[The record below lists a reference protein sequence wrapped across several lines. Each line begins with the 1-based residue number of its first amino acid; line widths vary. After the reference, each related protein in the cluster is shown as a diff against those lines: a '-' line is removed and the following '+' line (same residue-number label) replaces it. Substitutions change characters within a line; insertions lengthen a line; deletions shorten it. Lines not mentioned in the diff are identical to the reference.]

1 MQSKWIIYDH
11 HLAIE
16 DAQEILHPN
25 AQEIFT
31 FVAGDEVMSVENPV
45 LQFPDIRFSKVG
57 SPVKCELIV
66 DEEDRIIFNI
76 YAIRKNDLY
85 PVDIVQGYIIDQCV
99 SKDEWFYLNSDIESL
114 QNILSNAEIDN
125 TGEISIGQYL
135 KIIKQTYFTQQNT
148 LIENKVDKDSFVR
161 LTGKMNAVPAGIKA
175 ELYEYQKQG
184 YSWIYNMVLA
194 EQGCIL
200 GDEMGLGKTLQIIT
214 VLEQLKYFG
223 KQLFLVIAPVSLLEN
238 WKRECNKFAP
248 DLDVYIHHGAKRT
261 GRASV
266 LKVHDVIVI
275 SYNTA
280 VSDLSMLKLIKWKC
294 VILDEA
300 QNIKNPFSER
310 AKAVKSLGRRTS
322 IAVTGTPFENHVIDI
337 WSLVDFV
344 SPGLLGDLAT
354 FKENVSDDVL
364 GAEKIEPVLSPIM
377 IRRLV
382 RDVANDLPEKIIIPQ
397 PLELSDN
404 EKREYQYL
412 REEANKSVQNGTAIS
427 LGLLQKLR
435 IFCTHPSICAEKV
448 IEDPYSSSVKY
459 QRFCE
464 IIEEIINRNEKFIVF
479 TSYKKMFD
487 LFALDIPQRFGIKM
501 DSINGETPVEK
512 RQSIVDWFNN
522 YEGSAMLA
530 LNPRAAGT
538 GLNITGANHVIHFN
552 LEWNPA
558 LEDQA
563 SARAYRRGQKKNVF
577 IYRLFYVDTVEQVV
591 NERIERKREIAS
603 TAVVGTD
610 GSLDKQDIMKALEI
624 SPDFQRKD
632 KER

>member
-1 MQSKWIIYDH
+1 M
-11 HLAIE
+11 
-16 DAQEILHPN
+16 
-25 AQEIFT
+25 
-31 FVAGDEVMSVENPV
+31 
-45 LQFPDIRFSKVG
+45 
-57 SPVKCELIV
+57 
-66 DEEDRIIFNI
+66 
-76 YAIRKNDLY
+76 
-85 PVDIVQGYIIDQCV
+85 
-99 SKDEWFYLNSDIESL
+99 
-114 QNILSNAEIDN
+114 
-125 TGEISIGQYL
+125 
-135 KIIKQTYFTQQNT
+135 
-148 LIENKVDKDSFVR
+148 IENKVDKDSFVR